1 MLAEWEFQSLAD
13 FETGRIEVNN
23 EPWVHRIITHS
34 ISGRDLAFRDGIR
47 ARDGRCVISGVVNAR
62 APFDIW
68 SGFEAAYIF
77 PLESESHWAERNYG
91 RWIRDVTPGV
101 AKINSPQNGFLLR
114 RDIHTDFDNYLV
126 SVNPDVSLLTLDLI
140 FFSLSC

>member
-77 PLESESHWAERNYG
+77 PFESESYWAERNYG

-126 SVNPDVSLLTLDLI
+126 SVNPDVSLLALDLI